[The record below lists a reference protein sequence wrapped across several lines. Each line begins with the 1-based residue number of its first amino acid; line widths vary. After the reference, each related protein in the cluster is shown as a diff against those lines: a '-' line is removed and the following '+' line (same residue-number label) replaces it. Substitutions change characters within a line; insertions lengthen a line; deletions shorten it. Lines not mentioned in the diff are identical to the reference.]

1 MTTETAPPTDDG
13 SLVRM
18 AQCGRLDA
26 YDALVARYRRAV
38 FAIAMRHVSSRE
50 CAEDA
55 VQEAFLKAFRHLR
68 MLHDPDRFAPW
79 LYAIA
84 RQVCVDGGRRD
95 SADRSRLQS
104 AIDQAVLDSSRA
116 IRGVEDAAI
125 HRVEAE
131 SLIASLR
138 ELPEEL
144 AVPIALQC
152 EEDWSLA
159 RIAEFVGVPV
169 STIKWRM
176 HEGRKRLRDLHEQG
190 SNP

>member
-1 MTTETAPPTDDG
+1 MTTETAPPNDDG
-13 SLVRM
+13 SLVRL

-38 FAIAMRHVSSRE
+38 LAIASRHASSRE

-55 VQEAFLKAFRHLR
+55 VQETFLKAFRHLR
-68 MLHDPDRFAPW
+68 MLREPARLAPW

-84 RQVCVDGGRRD
+84 RQVTVDGGRRD

-104 AIDQAVLDSSRA
+104 AIDQAVLDSSEA
-116 IRGVEDAAI
+116 IRGVEDDAI
-125 HRVEAE
+125 RRMEAE
-131 SLIASLR
+131 SLISRLR

-144 AVPIALQC
+144 ATPIALQC

-176 HEGRKRLRDLHEQG
+176 HEGRKRLRTLHEEG
-190 SNP
+190 TNP

>member
-13 SLVRM
+13 NLVRL

-38 FAIAMRHVSSRE
+38 FAIALGHVPSRE

-68 MLHDPDRFAPW
+68 MLQDPDRFAPW

-84 RQVCVDGGRRD
+84 RQICVDGGRRD
-95 SADRSRLQS
+95 SADRSRLQC
-104 AIDQAVLDSSRA
+104 AIDQAVLASSKA
-116 IRGVEDAAI
+116 IRGVEDDTI
-125 HRVEAE
+125 QRMEAD

-144 AVPIALQC
+144 ATPIALQC
-152 EEDWSLA
+152 ENDWGLA

-176 HEGRKRLRDLHEQG
+176 HEGRRRLRDLHKEG
-190 SNP
+190 TKP

>member
-1 MTTETAPPTDDG
+1 MTTENAPTTDDG
-13 SLVRM
+13 SLVRL

-26 YDALVARYRRAV
+26 YDVLVDRYRRAV
-38 FAIAMRHVSSRE
+38 FALAIRHVPTRE

-55 VQEAFLKAFRHLR
+55 VQETFLKAFRHLR
-68 MLHDPDRFAPW
+68 MLNEPSRFAPW

-84 RQVCVDGGRRD
+84 RQVCIDGSRRGA
-95 SADRSRLQS
+95 SDRSRLQN
-104 AIDQAVLDSSRA
+104 AIDQAVLDASAS
-116 IRGVEDAAI
+116 IRGTEDHALQ
-125 HRVEAE
+125 RMEAE
-131 SLIASLR
+131 SLATRLR

-144 AVPIALQC
+144 ATPLLLQC

-176 HEGRKRLRDLHEQG
+176 HEGRKQLRALYEEG
-190 SNP
+190 TNP